1 MGADSGINHQ
11 TSKVAERM
19 AFQIE
24 ASRLTWYFRIRW
36 CLPIAIVFS
45 LFVLSTIPAANGDVF
60 HPAVLTSLA
69 AVATVLISMLAFIPW
84 HVNSLEYWIEGTTL
98 RINQGVVVR
107 KCKSIPLDRVTDIEL
122 VQGPLM
128 RACGIWSLRIQTA
141 GSVQQ
146 SPEGTIWAARDAES
160 VRDTIVATRDQAAS
174 KSDGAT

>member
-1 MGADSGINHQ
+1 M
-11 TSKVAERM
+11 AERTT
-19 AFQIE
+19 FQIE
-24 ASRLTWYFRIRW
+24 ASRLIRYFRIRW
-36 CLPIAIVFS
+36 CFPVAIVFS
-45 LFVLSTIPAANGDVF
+45 LFVLSTLPAANGDVF
-60 HPAVLTSLA
+60 HPAVLTSFAIL
-69 AVATVLISMLAFIPW
+69 ATVLVSTLVLAPL

-107 KCKSIPLDRVTDIEL
+107 KFKSIPLDRVTDIEL

-146 SPEGTIWAARDAES
+146 SPEGTIWAACDPES
-160 VRDTIVATRDQAAS
+160 VRDTIVTTRDQAAL